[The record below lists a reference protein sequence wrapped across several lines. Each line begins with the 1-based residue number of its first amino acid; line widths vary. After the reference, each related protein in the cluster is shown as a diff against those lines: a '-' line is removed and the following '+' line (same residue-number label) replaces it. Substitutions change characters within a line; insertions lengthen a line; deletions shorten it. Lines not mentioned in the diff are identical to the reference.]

1 MEFLI
6 GRSGS
11 VSGTET
17 LADALAIAQHHDGV
31 SGTEKQH
38 VAADYTKRLHVG
50 YVEVVFLIVLLD
62 FWYFTTLPSK
72 INVICIT
79 LPFEG

>member
-1 MEFLI
+1 M

-11 VSGTET
+11 ISGTET

-38 VAADYTKRLHVG
+38 VAADYRLHMG
-50 YVEVVFLIVLLD
+50 YVEVVFCLL
-62 FWYFTTLPSK
+62 F
-72 INVICIT
+72 
-79 LPFEG
+79 